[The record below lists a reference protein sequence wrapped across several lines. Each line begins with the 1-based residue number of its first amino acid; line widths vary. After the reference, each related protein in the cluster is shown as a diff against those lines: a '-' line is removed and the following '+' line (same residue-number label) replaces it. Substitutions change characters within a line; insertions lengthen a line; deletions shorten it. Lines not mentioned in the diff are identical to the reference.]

1 MKPLPLNIQTFKSI
15 IDKKLLYVDK
25 TEEICKL
32 LEAPIAYY
40 FLSRPRRFG
49 KSLLISTL
57 QEIFEGNRTL
67 FEGLYIYDKID
78 WKKHPV
84 IRIDFSKLTYKN
96 GEELEQAIIS
106 LFNANAKAYEIVL
119 EKPQM
124 KESWAELVEKIYEKT
139 QTEVVLLIDEYD
151 APINNFID
159 EPHILKGVQDVIR
172 EFYKTTKALDGYWR
186 FVFVTGITKYAK
198 LSLFSAINNITDI
211 SIHPRYHA
219 ILGIGIE
226 DLEKYF
232 HDYLQVL
239 EEKFQMDR
247 TTLLTHIRWW
257 YNGYSWNGRNKFFN
271 PYSLL
276 HFFDRKEFTNYWFS
290 TGTPTLLVQQ
300 IKKTSQSIAK
310 YEKIE
315 VTHTTFE
322 SFEVED
328 MPLDALLWQ
337 TGYLT
342 IIKVEATL
350 YGVNYTLSF
359 PNNEVRISFVK
370 HILATYT
377 NYHLSQVEPDVKRL
391 KHYLFE
397 ENFKDFIQLLQRFI
411 GGIPSKLH
419 IQHEYYYHS
428 LFYMILTLVGVKLRL
443 EERYYKGDIDGVLEF
458 KNKIY
463 IIEFKYSKDGR
474 RTMKGLTHDALHQ
487 IKAKDYARPFIGENP
502 QRKILLLGIGVLNKE
517 VGFEVEIL

>member
-15 IDKKLLYVDK
+15 IDKKILYVDK

-32 LEAPIAYY
+32 LESPIAYY

-49 KSLLISTL
+49 KSLLVSTL
-57 QEIFEGNRTL
+57 QEIFEGNKAL
-67 FEGLYIYDKID
+67 FKGLYIYDKIN

-96 GEELEQAIIS
+96 GEKLEQAIIS
-106 LFNANAKAYEIVL
+106 LFNATAKEHEIAL

-124 KESWAELVEKIYEKT
+124 KERWAELVEKIYEKT
-139 QTEVVLLIDEYD
+139 QAEVVLLIDEYD
-151 APINNFID
+151 APINSFID
-159 EPHILKGVQDVIR
+159 EPQTLKGVQDVIR

-232 HDYLQVL
+232 HDYLLVL

-247 TTLLTHIRWW
+247 TTLLAHIRWW
-257 YNGYSWNGRNKFFN
+257 YNGYSWNGRDKFFN

-300 IKKTSQSIAK
+300 IKKNNQSIAN

-342 IIKVEATL
+342 ITKADATI

-370 HILATYT
+370 HILSTYT
-377 NYHLSQVEPDVKRL
+377 NYNLSQVEPDVK
-391 KHYLFE
+391 
-397 ENFKDFIQLLQRFI
+397 
-411 GGIPSKLH
+411 
-419 IQHEYYYHS
+419 
-428 LFYMILTLVGVKLRL
+428 
-443 EERYYKGDIDGVLEF
+443 
-458 KNKIY
+458 
-463 IIEFKYSKDGR
+463 
-474 RTMKGLTHDALHQ
+474 
-487 IKAKDYARPFIGENP
+487 
-502 QRKILLLGIGVLNKE
+502 
-517 VGFEVEIL
+517 